1 MLNRLKT
8 LPLTIVLTV
17 LIWMYA
23 EAQFTNT
30 QENVQLSVRLVTPSP
45 DLAVRAVD
53 PSKTR
58 LSDTINT
65 VVTLQGPRAQ
75 LDSIFQ
81 QSQGVPD
88 PDLASLS
95 YTPPERELK
104 PGEETSVDVVSMLN
118 SLAYFK
124 TRRVIV
130 SSAAPRRVALEV
142 DRVLHLQK
150 APDFRPAASVERAV
164 LSDDTVT
171 LNVPATTL
179 EQLGGPGK
187 IAVVAEPQ
195 KSLASLKPGT
205 DTTIPVKYVAEY
217 AGAPDDR
224 ITVTPPAGTVKVR
237 IPVTQAATE
246 VVPDVPIWASGPPP
260 VLAKY
265 DVDVR
270 PKFVRVTVAGTPA
283 AIAAFHDSRSGA
295 GAAAGVGLGTA
306 LRGYVDL
313 SPDDRPADTYTRRR
327 VRYVLP
333 EGLTL
338 QDAPPDVEFRLT
350 EKAPPAPPS
359 TQGGVN
365 R

>member
-30 QENVQLSVRLVTPSP
+30 QENVQLSVKVGTPSA
-45 DLAVRAVD
+45 DLVVRAVD
-53 PSKTR
+53 PTKNR
-58 LSDTINT
+58 LSDTINA
-65 VVTLQGPRAQ
+65 VVTLQGPRSQ

-88 PDLASLS
+88 EDLASLT

-104 PGEETSVDVVSMLN
+104 PGEETSVDVASMLN
-118 SLAYFK
+118 SLQYFK
-124 TRRVIV
+124 SRRVIV
-130 SSAAPRRVALEV
+130 SSAAPRRVALAV
-142 DRVLHLQK
+142 DRMLHLQK
-150 APDFRPAASVERAV
+150 APDFRPAAAVDRAV
-164 LSDDTVT
+164 LSEDTVT
-171 LNVPATTL
+171 LNVPSATL
-179 EQLGGPGK
+179 EELGGPGK

-195 KSLASLKPGT
+195 KSLASLTPGR
-205 DTTIPVKYVAEY
+205 DAAVPVKYVAEY
-217 AGAPDDR
+217 SGAPDDR
-224 ITVTPPAGTVKVR
+224 ISVTPLTGTVTVR
-237 IPVTQAATE
+237 IPVTQAAKE

-270 PKFVRVTVAGTPA
+270 PKFVRLTVSGTPA
-283 AIAAFHDSRSGA
+283 AIAAFHDSRTGA
-295 GAAAGVGLGTA
+295 GAGGGGAGAA

-313 SPDDRPADTYTRRR
+313 PPDDRPADGYTRRR

-333 EGLTL
+333 DGLTL

-350 EKAPPAPPS
+350 EKPPPAPPS
-359 TQGGVN
+359 TRGGVT